1 MTARDVRRSIATI
14 WLWGGRLLLILGPLA
29 YATLILTD
37 LDGQQ
42 STGTEQTVPWL
53 DGAIIAVAL
62 AFCIALPLLIAPVSS
77 AVLIAADGDSL
88 SARTVLGRR
97 RLEVTTLTG
106 RGFDLP
112 GNGWDWEVEIL
123 RDGAGRTVF
132 VVGSQLW
139 DFAGDA
145 SLPEIASGSDLPW
158 FVGWI
163 VMLGWIA
170 LSVTAF
176 LLPLMALL

>member
-1 MTARDVRRSIATI
+1 MTVRDVRHSIATI
-14 WLWGGRLLLILGPLA
+14 WLWAGRILLVLGPLA
-29 YATLILTD
+29 YVAFALTD
-37 LDGQQ
+37 LDGPQ
-42 STGTEQTVPWL
+42 SAGTEHTAPWL
-53 DGAIIAVAL
+53 DGAVIAVAL

-77 AVLIAADGDSL
+77 AALIAVDGDSL

-97 RLEVTTLTG
+97 RLELATLAA

-112 GNGWDWEVEIL
+112 GNGWDWEVEIV

-139 DFAGDA
+139 DIACDA
-145 SLPEIASGSDLPW
+145 SLPEIAPGSDLPW

-163 VMLGWIA
+163 VMLGWITV
-170 LSVTAF
+170 SVTAF
-176 LLPLMALL
+176 LLPLLALL